1 MRIQAFILSVLSG
14 ALMVGCSTSTST
26 IHYDLNA
33 AAASPVQTNNVDNSF
48 IQYRLASVII
58 PEQID
63 ITSLVVRQAND
74 SLLVLSHD
82 RWVGSLNQVM
92 QAALSATLTEELG
105 MPPLPGSMTTIT
117 STDGVADLIVD
128 VRQFEMQ
135 PAKQATLGALWQV
148 NFQNVPRAS
157 ITCYSLLGQPVV
169 PGVEALVSA
178 QQVNV
183 QQLGKQIAAAI
194 RTGQVPVS
202 GKCQIGKA

>member
-1 MRIQAFILSVLSG
+1 
-14 ALMVGCSTSTST
+14 MVGCSTSTST

-105 MPPLPGSMTTIT
+105 MPPLPGSMTAIT

>member
-105 MPPLPGSMTTIT
+105 MPPLPGSMTAIT